1 MNFKTILLLIMIPT
15 IFACGRKSVNT
26 YPTPKEQSPASHT
39 PGYTIEGSTQIGLAS
54 WYGLEEHNNYA
65 ASGERFS
72 KHDYTAAHKTLPM
85 GTVVRVTNLENG
97 RDVIVKINDRG
108 PFVGDRIIDLSHA
121 PATSIDMI
129 QKGVVKVK
137 VEVVSTPSSKTSNYF
152 TPEYTVQVASYSNRA
167 SANNSKRILD
177 RKYNDVRVES
187 VNVKGNT
194 YYRVRVGRY
203 PSKNDAKKAASKLR
217 KQGYTTRV
225 ILE

>member
-1 MNFKTILLLIMIPT
+1 MYKRLILLILLIPVVH
-15 IFACGRKSVNT
+15 ACGKKSVT
-26 YPTPKEQSPASHT
+26 SYPAPEQQPST

-54 WYGLEEHNNYA
+54 WYGIEEHNNYA

-97 RDVIVKINDRG
+97 RDVVVKINDRG

-121 PATSIDMI
+121 PAQSIDMV

-137 VEVVSTPSSKTSNYF
+137 VEVVSTPSTKTSNYF
-152 TPEYTVQVASYSNRA
+152 KPEYTVQVASYSNSM
-167 SANNSKRILD
+167 SADNAKRTLD
-177 RKYNDVRVES
+177 RGYNDVRVES
-187 VNVKGNT
+187 VNIKGSK

-203 PSKNDAKKAASKLR
+203 NTKKDAQKAAKKLR
-217 KQGYTTRV
+217 REGYTTRV

>member
-1 MNFKTILLLIMIPT
+1 MMVPVM
-15 IFACGRKSVNT
+15 FACGKKSVNT
-26 YPTPKEQSPASHT
+26 YPTPEQKPSSST
-39 PGYTIEGSTQIGLAS
+39 PGYKIEGSTQTGLAS
-54 WYGLEEHNNYA
+54 WYGIEEHNNYA

-108 PFVGDRIIDLSHA
+108 PFIGDRIIDLSHA
-121 PATSIDMI
+121 PAQSIDMV

-137 VEVVSTPSSKTSNYF
+137 VEVVSTPSTKTSNYF
-152 TPEYTVQVASYSNRA
+152 TPEYTVQVASYSNMS
-167 SANNSKRILD
+167 SANNVKRTLD
-177 RKYNDVRVES
+177 RQYNNVRVES
-187 VNVKGNT
+187 VKIKGNK

-203 PSKNDAKKAASKLR
+203 DSKNDAKKAASKLR

>member
-1 MNFKTILLLIMIPT
+1 MNVRILLLLFILPIV
-15 IFACGRKSVNT
+15 FSCGKKGVDS
-26 YPTPKEQSPASHT
+26 YPSYEQKPSS
-39 PGYTIEGSTQIGLAS
+39 GYVTEGSTQIGLAS
-54 WYGLEEHNNYA
+54 WYGIEEHNRYA

-121 PATSIDMI
+121 PAISIDMI
-129 QKGVVKVK
+129 QKGVVRVK
-137 VEVVSTPSSKTSNYF
+137 VEVVSTPSTRSSNYF
-152 TPEYTVQVASYSNRA
+152 DPEYTVQVASYRSETNA
-167 SANNSKRILD
+167 ATVKRKLD
-177 RKYNDVRVES
+177 IEYSDVRVES
-187 VNVKGNT
+187 AKVRGDT

-203 PSKNDAKKAASKLR
+203 SSKRDAQKAASRLR
-217 KQGYTTRV
+217 KKGYTTRV

>member
-1 MNFKTILLLIMIPT
+1 MNVKTLLLIIIIPVV
-15 IFACGRKSVNT
+15 FACGKKSTTSYPSPERKPPS
-26 YPTPKEQSPASHT
+26 A
-39 PGYTIEGSTQIGLAS
+39 PGYTIEGSTQVGLAS
-54 WYGLEEHNNYA
+54 WYGIEEHNNYA

-121 PATSIDMI
+121 PATSIDMV
-129 QKGVVKVK
+129 QKGVVRVK

-152 TPEYTVQVASYSNRA
+152 TPEYTVQVASYSNVS
-167 SANNSKRILD
+167 SANNAKRVLD
-177 RKYNDVRVES
+177 REFNDVRVES
-187 VNVKGNT
+187 VNVKGKK

-203 PSKNDAKKAASKLR
+203 SSKNDARKAASKLR

>member
-1 MNFKTILLLIMIPT
+1 MKIRILLLLIIIPVMY
-15 IFACGRKSVNT
+15 ACGKKEVAS
-26 YPTPKEQSPASHT
+26 YPTPEQKPHQ
-39 PGYTIEGSTQIGLAS
+39 PGYTIEGNTQIGLAS
-54 WYGLEEHNNYA
+54 WYGIEEHNNYA

-72 KHDYTAAHKTLPM
+72 KYDYTAAHKTLPM

-97 RDVIVKINDRG
+97 RDVVVKINDRG

-121 PATSIDMI
+121 PAQSIDMI

-137 VEVVSTPSSKTSNYF
+137 VEVVSTPSSKTSNPF
-152 TPEYTVQVASYSNRA
+152 KPEYTVQVASYTSRSIA
-167 SANNSKRILD
+167 ESAKRKLDSDFNN
-177 RKYNDVRVES
+177 VRVE
-187 VNVKGNT
+187 VANIKGST

-203 PSKNDAKKAASKLR
+203 DSKKAARKAASKLR

>member
-1 MNFKTILLLIMIPT
+1 MKIKILLILAVIP
-15 IFACGRKSVNT
+15 ILFACGKKDVGS
-26 YPTPKEQSPASHT
+26 YPAPAPKPKPHS

-72 KHDYTAAHKTLPM
+72 KYDYTAAHKTLPL

-97 RDVIVKINDRG
+97 RDVVVKVNDRG

-121 PATSIDMI
+121 PAQSIDMI

-137 VEVVSTPSSKTSNYF
+137 VEVVSSPSTRDTNYF
-152 TPEYTVQVASYSNRA
+152 NPEYTVQVASYTSRS
-167 SANNSKRILD
+167 SADNAKRQLEYDFNNVRI
-177 RKYNDVRVES
+177 ES
-187 VNVKGNT
+187 AKINGNT

-203 PSKNDAKKAASKLR
+203 TSKKDARKAASKL
-217 KQGYTTRV
+217 KKKGYTTRV

>member
-1 MNFKTILLLIMIPT
+1 MNIRILLLIILIPI
-15 IFACGRKSVNT
+15 IFACGKKDVAT
-26 YPTPKEQSPASHT
+26 YPSPEQKPHQ

-54 WYGLEEHNNYA
+54 WYGIEEHNNYA

-72 KHDYTAAHKTLPM
+72 KHAYTAAHKTLPM

-121 PATSIDMI
+121 PAKSVDMI

-137 VEVVSTPSSKTSNYF
+137 VEVVSSPSTRDSNYF
-152 TPEYTVQVASYSNRA
+152 NPEYTVQVASYTDKSI
-167 SANNSKRILD
+167 ANNAKRKLEGD
-177 RKYNDVRVES
+177 FNNVRVES
-187 VNVKGNT
+187 VNIKGT
-194 YYRVRVGRY
+194 KYYRVRVGRY
-203 PSKNDAKKAASKLR
+203 NSKNDAREAASKLR
-217 KQGYTTRV
+217 KKGYTTRV

>member
-1 MNFKTILLLIMIPT
+1 MNVKTLLLIIIVPAV
-15 IFACGRKSVNT
+15 FACGKKST
-26 YPTPKEQSPASHT
+26 TSYPSPEQKPSSA
-39 PGYTIEGSTQIGLAS
+39 PGYTIEGSTQVGLAS
-54 WYGLEEHNNYA
+54 WYGIEEHNNYA

-121 PATSIDMI
+121 PATSIDMV

-137 VEVVSTPSSKTSNYF
+137 VEVVSSPSTKSSNYF
-152 TPEYTVQVASYSNRA
+152 TPEYTVQVASYSNVT
-167 SANNSKRILD
+167 SANNAKRVLD
-177 RKYNDVRVES
+177 REFNDVRVES
-187 VNVKGNT
+187 VNVKGNK

-203 PSKNDAKKAASKLR
+203 SSKNDAKKAASTLR

>member
-1 MNFKTILLLIMIPT
+1 MNLKILLIIMMVPIM
-15 IFACGRKSVNT
+15 FACGKKSVNT
-26 YPTPKEQSPASHT
+26 YPAPEQQPSSSS

-54 WYGLEEHNNYA
+54 WYGIEEHNNYA

-97 RDVIVKINDRG
+97 RDVIVKVNDRG

-121 PATSIDMI
+121 PATSIDMV

-137 VEVVSTPSSKTSNYF
+137 VEVVSTPSTKTSNYF
-152 TPEYTVQVASYSNRA
+152 TPEYTVQVASYSNMN
-167 SANNSKRILD
+167 SANNAKRTLD
-177 RKYNDVRVES
+177 RQYNDVRVES
-187 VNVKGNT
+187 VKVKGNK

-203 PSKNDAKKAASKLR
+203 SSKNDAKKAASKLR

>member
-1 MNFKTILLLIMIPT
+1 MVPVMY
-15 IFACGRKSVNT
+15 ACGKKSVNT
-26 YPTPKEQSPASHT
+26 YSPPEQQPSSSS

-54 WYGLEEHNNYA
+54 WYGIEEHNNYA

-121 PATSIDMI
+121 PATSIDMV
-129 QKGVVKVK
+129 QKGVVRVK
-137 VEVVSTPSSKTSNYF
+137 VEVVSTPSTKTSNYF
-152 TPEYTVQVASYSNRA
+152 TPEYTVQVASYSSSS
-167 SANNSKRILD
+167 SANNAKRTLD
-177 RKYNDVRVES
+177 RQYNDVRVES
-187 VNVKGNT
+187 VNVKGKK

-203 PSKNDAKKAASKLR
+203 SSKKEANKAASKLR

>member
-1 MNFKTILLLIMIPT
+1 MKIRILLLLILIPVV
-15 IFACGRKSVNT
+15 FACGKKGVSS
-26 YPTPKEQSPASHT
+26 YPGYEQKPSS

-54 WYGLEEHNNYA
+54 WYGIEEHNRYA

-121 PATSIDMI
+121 PAQSIDMV

-137 VEVVSTPSSKTSNYF
+137 VEVVSTPSTKTSNYF
-152 TPEYTVQVASYSNRA
+152 TPEYTVQVASYRKQSQAA
-167 SANNSKRILD
+167 SVKRRLD
-177 RKYNDVRVES
+177 IEYSDVRVES
-187 VNVKGNT
+187 IKIKGDT

-203 PSKNDAKKAASKLR
+203 STKSDANNAASKLR
-217 KQGYTTRV
+217 RKGYTTRV

>member
-1 MNFKTILLLIMIPT
+1 MKFIILLFIIIAPVL
-15 IFACGRKSVNT
+15 FACGKKSVNT
-26 YPTPKEQSPASHT
+26 YPTPEQKPST
-39 PGYTIEGSTQIGLAS
+39 PGYTIEGSTQVGLAS

-108 PFVGDRIIDLSHA
+108 PFIGDRIIDLSHA
-121 PATSIDMI
+121 PAQSIDMV

-137 VEVVSTPSSKTSNYF
+137 VEVVSSPSTKTSNYF
-152 TPEYTVQVASYSNRA
+152 TPEYTVQVASYSNSA
-167 SANNSKRILD
+167 SAKNTKRALD
-177 RKYNDVRVES
+177 RGYNDVRVET
-187 VNVKGNT
+187 VNIKGNK
-194 YYRVRVGRY
+194 YFRVRVGRY
-203 PSKNDAKKAASKLR
+203 NSKKDAQNAAKKLR
-217 KQGYTTRV
+217 SQGYTTRV

>member
-1 MNFKTILLLIMIPT
+1 MKIISLLLILLLPV
-15 IFACGRKSVNT
+15 IFACGKKEVAS
-26 YPTPKEQSPASHT
+26 YPSPEKPPSS
-39 PGYTIEGSTQIGLAS
+39 PGYIIEGSTQIGLAS
-54 WYGLEEHNNYA
+54 WYGIEEHNNYA

-97 RDVIVKINDRG
+97 RDVVVKINDRG

-121 PATSIDMI
+121 PAQSIDMI

-137 VEVVSTPSSKTSNYF
+137 VEVVSTPSSRTTNYF
-152 TPEYTVQVASYSNRA
+152 NPEYTVQVAAYTNRSVAYSA
-167 SANNSKRILD
+167 KRKLEGD
-177 RKYNDVRVES
+177 FRNVRVES
-187 VNVKGNT
+187 VNINGST

-203 PSKNDAKKAASKLR
+203 DSKGDARKAASKLR
-217 KQGYTTRV
+217 KKGYSTRV

>member
-1 MNFKTILLLIMIPT
+1 MKVIIPLILLILPLV
-15 IFACGRKSVNT
+15 FSCGKKEVAS
-26 YPTPKEQSPASHT
+26 YPSPEQKPHQ
-39 PGYTIEGSTQIGLAS
+39 PGYTIDGATQVGLAS

-97 RDVIVKINDRG
+97 RDVVVKINDRG

-121 PATSIDMI
+121 PAQSIDMI

-137 VEVVSTPSSKTSNYF
+137 VEVVSTPSTKSSNYF
-152 TPEYTVQVASYSNRA
+152 KPEYTVQVASYGNRS
-167 SANNSKRILD
+167 SADFAKRKLD
-177 RKYNDVRVES
+177 SDFNDVRVES
-187 VNVKGNT
+187 VNIKGST

-203 PSKNDAKKAASKLR
+203 PSKNDARKAASKL
-217 KQGYTTRV
+217 KKKGYTTRV

>member
-1 MNFKTILLLIMIPT
+1 MNNRTLLILLLLPI
-15 IFACGRKSVNT
+15 IFSCGKKDIDS
-26 YPTPKEQSPASHT
+26 YPSPEQKPSD

-54 WYGLEEHNNYA
+54 WYGIEEHNRYA

-72 KHDYTAAHKTLPM
+72 KHAFTAAHKTLPM

-97 RDVIVKINDRG
+97 RDVIVTINDRG

-121 PATSIDMI
+121 PAKSVDMI

-137 VEVVSTPSSKTSNYF
+137 VEVVSSPSTRSSNYF
-152 TPEYTVQVASYSNRA
+152 NPEYTVQVASYSNKT
-167 SANNSKRILD
+167 SANTAKRKLD
-177 RKYNDVRVES
+177 RDFNDVRVES
-187 VNVKGNT
+187 IKVKGDT

-203 PSKNDAKKAASKLR
+203 TSKGAAKKAASKLR
-217 KQGYTTRV
+217 KKGYQTRV

>member
-1 MNFKTILLLIMIPT
+1 MNIRILLLFFLITLM
-15 IFACGRKSVNT
+15 FSCGKKGVSS
-26 YPTPKEQSPASHT
+26 YPSPDQAPPSSR
-39 PGYTIEGSTQIGLAS
+39 GYTIEGSTQIGLAS
-54 WYGLEEHNNYA
+54 WYGIEEHNNYA

-72 KHDYTAAHKTLPM
+72 KHAYTAAHKTLPL

-121 PATSIDMI
+121 PATSIDMV

-137 VEVVSTPSSKTSNYF
+137 VEVVSTPSTKTSNYF
-152 TPEYTVQVASYSNRA
+152 TPEYTVQVASYSNQR
-167 SANNSKRILD
+167 SANNAKRNLD
-177 RKYNDVRVES
+177 AEYNDVRVES
-187 VNVKGNT
+187 VNVEGSK

-203 PSKNDAKKAASKLR
+203 NSKNDANKAASKLR
-217 KQGYTTRV
+217 KKGYTTRV

>member
-1 MNFKTILLLIMIPT
+1 MNVKTLLLII
-15 IFACGRKSVNT
+15 IIAFVFACGKKSTTSYPSPERKPS
-26 YPTPKEQSPASHT
+26 SA
-39 PGYTIEGSTQIGLAS
+39 PGYTIEGSTQVGLAS
-54 WYGLEEHNNYA
+54 WYGIEEHNNYA

-121 PATSIDMI
+121 PATSIDMV

-137 VEVVSTPSSKTSNYF
+137 VEVVSSPSTKSSNYF
-152 TPEYTVQVASYSNRA
+152 TPEYTVQVASYRNVT
-167 SANNSKRILD
+167 SANNVKRVLD
-177 RKYNDVRVES
+177 RKFNDVRVES
-187 VNVKGNT
+187 VNVKGNK

-203 PSKNDAKKAASKLR
+203 SSKNDANKAASKLR

>member
-1 MNFKTILLLIMIPT
+1 MFS
-15 IFACGRKSVNT
+15 CGKKDVSS
-26 YPTPKEQSPASHT
+26 YPSSNQAPSS

-54 WYGLEEHNNYA
+54 WYGIEEHNNYA

-72 KHDYTAAHKTLPM
+72 KHAYTAAHKTLPM

-121 PATSIDMI
+121 PAKSVDMI

-137 VEVVSTPSSKTSNYF
+137 VEVVSTPSTRSSNYF
-152 TPEYTVQVASYSNRA
+152 NPEYTVQVASYSNMT
-167 SANNSKRILD
+167 SANNAKKKLD
-177 RKYNDVRVES
+177 VEYSDVRVET
-187 VNVKGNT
+187 VNVKGNK
-194 YYRVRVGRY
+194 YFRVRVGRY
-203 PSKNDAKKAASKLR
+203 TSKNDADKAASKLR
-217 KQGYTTRV
+217 RKGYTTRV